1 MSIRRVMASGT
12 APRPVVQG
20 LRSWAKQEDTQTMDQ
35 TTVNTL
41 REQLLED
48 RAQHMEF
55 LDEHGAEPYGEEVR
69 HLNIGNDGF
78 ADSAQATEERSE
90 LLGQIEVSRQRIHQI
105 DEALQRMDA
114 GNYGICVDCGEQIP
128 AARLEVRPLSVR
140 CVRCAEKAS

>member
-1 MSIRRVMASGT
+1 
-12 APRPVVQG
+12 
-20 LRSWAKQEDTQTMDQ
+20 MDQ
-35 TTVNTL
+35 ATLDGL
-41 REQLLED
+41 REQLVED
-48 RAQHMEF
+48 REQHMGF

-90 LLGQIEVSRQRIHQI
+90 LLGQIEASRHRIHQI

-114 GNYGICVDCGEQIP
+114 GEYGICVDCGEQIP
-128 AARLEVRPLSVR
+128 PDRLEVRPLSVR